1 MQKNCYLCRVTRG
14 VRAETLLWHFRIT
27 VDITVAMMIRCFTF
41 LLFASS
47 AAAASTKV
55 AVLEIGSRGLI
66 QKSTTSAS
74 EATVEGVQAFW
85 TSLHGKGN
93 SHHRS
98 LVSPEIP
105 VAGDLFRKPDAGIV
119 VHVIGNG
126 VDMSDMPVL
135 NEAVG
140 VIQVPGSQGRALVST
155 VDHIST
161 TWNEAVAAART
172 SNSLQAVA
180 LHAKDVSSVNAALS
194 RQVAAL
200 REEAASHG
208 TSVVLHV
215 IVEDEREDP
224 SHRQLVERNLNDGEN
239 ADDGSSNTISSY
251 YSTGFYGYGYTDADG
266 NFVVVSKTIFQI
278 QYFQV
283 VLWTAIGL
291 AIALAFCFML
301 MVDMPLM
308 ADTLLFGESSKM
320 MGE

>member
-1 MQKNCYLCRVTRG
+1 
-14 VRAETLLWHFRIT
+14 
-27 VDITVAMMIRCFTF
+27 MMIPCFTF

-55 AVLEIGSRGLI
+55 AVVEIGSRGLI
-66 QKSTTSAS
+66 QKSTTSSS
-74 EATVEGVQAFW
+74 EATVEGVQSFW
-85 TSLHGKGN
+85 ASLHGKGS
-93 SHHRS
+93 SHRA

-119 VHVIGNG
+119 VHVVGNG
-126 VDMSDMPVL
+126 VDLSDLPVL

-161 TWNEAVAAART
+161 TWNEAVSAART

-180 LHAKDVSSVNAALS
+180 LYAKDVSSVNAELS
-194 RQVAAL
+194 RKVATL
-200 REEAASHG
+200 REEAATHG

-215 IVEDEREDP
+215 IVEDELDDSSR
-224 SHRQLVERNLNDGEN
+224 RQLVERNLNDGGN
-239 ADDGSSNTISSY
+239 ADDGSSNSISSY
-251 YSTGFYGYGYTDADG
+251 YSTGLYGYGYTDANG